1 MVESAC
7 MQKPEQPAMPDDVH
21 KFLSQNGKKGGAET
35 LRKYGS
41 SHYTKAVT
49 KRWATTKKK
58 QVDKPN

>member
-1 MVESAC
+1 
-7 MQKPEQPAMPDDVH
+7 MPDDVH